1 MGAFDHIILLLS
13 FVYALAIAHLLST
26 IALLIRQSA
35 CVRFSARAAF
45 WMVNALVIILANWIG
60 FWDLRALPSWSIGTI
75 LFTFL
80 IAFTNYLTAALACP
94 QTEGNGELDLVSFF
108 DRQRVKILVSTLAS
122 CAAALVANVVYGQA
136 LGAITWDRG
145 NLAVVPMTAAVLIPL
160 IWRSRVAQVIG
171 PALITAAWIFYFTAL
186 QGALK

>member
-26 IALLIRQSA
+26 SALLIRRSA
-35 CVRFSARAAF
+35 RVRFSARAAF
-45 WMVNALVIILANWIG
+45 WMGNALVIILANWIG
-60 FWDLRALPSWSIGTI
+60 FWDLRALPSWSVGTI
-75 LFTFL
+75 LFTFV

-94 QTEGNGELDLVSFF
+94 QTEGHDELDLVDFF

-122 CAAALVANVVYGQA
+122 CVTALVANVVYGQA
-136 LGAITWDRG
+136 QGVITWDQA
-145 NLAVVPMTAAVLIPL
+145 NVAVVPMTAGVLIAL
-160 IWRSRVAQVIG
+160 VWRGRAAQAIG
-171 PALITAAWIFYFTAL
+171 PALITGAWIVYFTAL

>member
-26 IALLIRQSA
+26 TALLIRQSER
-35 CVRFSARAAF
+35 VRFSARAAF
-45 WMVNALVIILANWIG
+45 WMANALLIILANWIG
-60 FWDLRALPSWSIGTI
+60 FWDLRALPSWSVGTI

-94 QTEGNGELDLVSFF
+94 QTEGQGELDLVGFF
-108 DRQRVKILVSTLAS
+108 DRQRVKILAATLAS
-122 CAAALVANVVYGQA
+122 CVTALVANVVYGQA
-136 LGAITWDRG
+136 LGAITWNEQ
-145 NLAVVPMTAAVLIPL
+145 NLAVVPMTVGVLIPL
-160 IWRSRVAQVIG
+160 IWRTRAAQAVG
-171 PALITAAWIFYFTAL
+171 PMLITAAWIFYFTAL